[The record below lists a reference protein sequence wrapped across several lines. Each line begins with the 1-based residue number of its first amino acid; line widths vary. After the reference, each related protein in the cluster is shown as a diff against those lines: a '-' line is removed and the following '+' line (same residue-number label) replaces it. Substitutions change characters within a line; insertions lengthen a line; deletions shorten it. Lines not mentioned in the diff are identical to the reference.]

1 MLGADIACSFDKV
14 GALYYDS
21 CVYGDTHI
29 TTPWNNMYLLTEW
42 ECRTG
47 KYLARGPYVLT
58 ERQIFSRPARPYSVH
73 KHFITWPLNCWKFWK
88 FCLNLNRTRL
98 HNIRRPRVEQPQ
110 KRFYNKNLS
119 FISSRRTRNAQFIE
133 KHDSFSHICFSI

>member
-1 MLGADIACSFDKV
+1 MTADGVLKV
-14 GALYYDS
+14 ETKYRKSGFRIFKLLLQICICWEYYVLIDWVRS
-21 CVYGDTHI
+21 G
-29 TTPWNNMYLLTEW
+29 
-42 ECRTG
+42 RTG

-58 ERQIFSRPARPYSVH
+58 ERQIFSCPARPYSVN
-73 KHFITWPLNCWKFWK
+73 KHFIIWPLNCWKFWK

-98 HNIRRPRVEQPQ
+98 HNIRRPPAEQPQ

-133 KHDSFSHICFSI
+133 KHDSFSHICFSM